1 VPRQFTHVSR
11 SVNIEWGFKDTRV
24 AVITLH
30 KCGKSD
36 SQNFKL
42 LKPLKISRNF
52 VYRAI
57 KRYKELWGV
66 EDRARSRRLKSMRD
80 EAAIKTVR
88 ERIRRNPLWKQRI
101 MSLELNIWTQ
111 SSRASSETIYM

>member
-1 VPRQFTHVSR
+1 M
-11 SVNIEWGFKDTRV
+11 EWGFKENRV
-24 AVITLH
+24 AVIALH

-36 SQNFKL
+36 SQIFKL

-66 EDRARSRRLKSMRD
+66 EDMDRSGCLKNVRA

-88 ERIRRNPLWKQRI
+88 ERNRRNPLWKHTVSR
-101 MSLELNIWTQ
+101 ELNISTQ
-111 SSRASSETIYM
+111 SSRA

>member
-1 VPRQFTHVSR
+1 MPRQFAHVSR
-11 SVNIEWGFKDTRV
+11 SVNMERGFKENHV
-24 AVITLH
+24 AMIALH

-36 SQNFKL
+36 SQIFKL

-66 EDRARSRRLKSMRD
+66 EDRARSVRLKIVRAEST
-80 EAAIKTVR
+80 IKIVQ
-88 ERIRRNPLWKQRI
+88 EQIRRNPLCKQKI
-101 MSLELNIWTQ
+101 MSRELNMCTQ
-111 SSRASSETIYM
+111 